1 MELRLGSS
9 ELVNVAGCLVARPLT
24 RREEGKEYT
33 SLHAMREGEP
43 TDQCS
48 QSVSQCGSQSGAL
61 RVRLVNLVVDR
72 I

>member
-1 MELRLGSS
+1 MAKKGMELRLGSS
-9 ELVNVAGCLVARPLT
+9 KLVNVAGCLVACPLT

-48 QSVSQCGSQSGAL
+48 QAVSAAVNQARYVSVW
-61 RVRLVNLVVDR
+61 
-72 I
+72 